1 MEEEEGGKQ
10 KFLGDKNF
18 QIPANIP
25 VILYSIHYKNFS
37 KSDIFIR
44 HLILGGIFHI
54 NCYIRDTE

>member
-44 HLILGGIFHI
+44 HLEFHSQPWLTV
-54 NCYIRDTE
+54 N